1 MSHEQIKGTFLA
13 VGATAASTA
22 LLVGGIA
29 TYNHVQ
35 QTAAADEQAV
45 IFNEAHSA
53 NGATDALTGATGE
66 FSDHCTVMR
75 EGVQFM
81 VGPMSFSTS
90 NTSLRGTPVPPS
102 RSATGFDWQWV
113 NKDRVSPTGVRADVP
128 DVVGTTPE
136 NVSTPEGRTQAN
148 LNAWY
153 QQIWDSDFLVGHV
166 EIGYHPESQP
176 NPVIPHPEGQPNPA
190 IPHVLA
196 AHCEWDVKVS
206 SNADT
211 NNEGSTLNDDVTLN
225 AVPVWDLAEG
235 ETAPWLTVDGEK
247 AQVSIHGRAY
257 HTTTQPV
264 KSNDIPADAQLIG
277 ETTLDFTAP
286 GTKTATIN
294 KPSNLDGGYVTWVW
308 SVEKNNQPEEWG
320 KYLINTTVSDGWAAD
335 NEVVELPKLPTPAP
349 SVAAPT
355 IEPSE
360 TPTPNVT
367 QPSPSPNTEPTPSAT
382 EPTPTP
388 SVTPSTP
395 ATTPN
400 ESQTSSPTPAP
411 STTTPAT
418 PSQTPAPST
427 SATPSQE
434 SAPSN
439 SPKTDS
445 IKTPKSSKTSAGLA
459 HTGSLTVP
467 LIGASSILLAT
478 GIAFAFRKRHTI

>member
-13 VGATAASTA
+13 VGATAASTM
-22 LLVGGIA
+22 LLVGGIVG
-29 TYNHVQ
+29 YNHVQ

-75 EGVQFM
+75 EGVQFT

-153 QQIWDSDFLVGHV
+153 QQIWDSNFRVGRV
-166 EIGYHPESQP
+166 EIGYHPG
-176 NPVIPHPEGQPNPA
+176 GQPNPA
-190 IPHVLA
+190 IPQVLA

-211 NNEGSTLNDDVTLN
+211 NSEGTTLSDDVTLG

-235 ETAPWLTVDGEK
+235 ETAPWLTVDGKK
-247 AQVSIHGRAY
+247 AQVSVHGRAY
-257 HTTTQPV
+257 HTADKPV
-264 KSNDIPADAQLIG
+264 KGSPTPADAQLIG
-277 ETTLDFTAP
+277 ETDLNFNEP

-308 SVEKNNQPEEWG
+308 SIEKNNQPEEWG

-349 SVAAPT
+349 SVTAPT

-360 TPTPNVT
+360 APTPDVT
-367 QPSPSPNTEPTPSAT
+367 QPSPSPSTEPTPSAM

-395 ATTPN
+395 APTP
-400 ESQTSSPTPAP
+400 STVTPSPEPSVTPSTPMLETPGAKETPAP
-411 STTTPAT
+411 TPTAPAGHTTTT
-418 PSQTPAPST
+418 QKPSA
-427 SATPSQE
+427 
-434 SAPSN
+434 N
-439 SPKTDS
+439 
-445 IKTPKSSKTSAGLA
+445 LA
-459 HTGSLTVP
+459 HTGSTTLPLFGLSAAALAGGLT
-467 LIGASSILLAT
+467 LAL
-478 GIAFAFRKRHTI
+478 RKRNVG

>member
-1 MSHEQIKGTFLA
+1 MKHTL
-13 VGATAASTA
+13 
-22 LLVGGIA
+22 
-29 TYNHVQ
+29 
-35 QTAAADEQAV
+35 
-45 IFNEAHSA
+45 HSA

-75 EGVQFM
+75 EGVQFT

-90 NTSLRGTPVPPS
+90 NSSLRGTPVPPS

-113 NKDRVSPTGVRADVP
+113 NKDRVSPTGVRAEVP

-136 NVSTPEGRTQAN
+136 NVATPEGRTQTN

-153 QQIWDSDFLVGHV
+153 QQIWDSNFRVGRV
-166 EIGYHPESQP
+166 EIGYHPG
-176 NPVIPHPEGQPNPA
+176 GQPNPA
-190 IPHVLA
+190 IPQVLA

-211 NNEGSTLNDDVTLN
+211 NGEGSTLNDDVTLN

-235 ETAPWLTVDGEK
+235 ETAPWLT
-247 AQVSIHGRAY
+247 AY

-264 KSNDIPADAQLIG
+264 KGNDIPADAQLIG

-308 SVEKNNQPEEWG
+308 NVEKNNQPGDWG

-360 TPTPNVT
+360 APTPDVT
-367 QPSPSPNTEPTPSAT
+367 QPSPSPSTEPTPSVT

-395 ATTPN
+395 ASTPS
-400 ESQTSSPTPAP
+400 ESQTLPPT
-411 STTTPAT
+411 T
-418 PSQTPAPST
+418 APST
-427 SATPSQE
+427 SPSVG
-434 SAPSN
+434 N
-439 SPKTDS
+439 V
-445 IKTPKSSKTSAGLA
+445 KTPVTHTSLA
-459 HTGSLTVP
+459 HTGSTTLPLFGLSATALAGGLT
-467 LIGASSILLAT
+467 LAL
-478 GIAFAFRKRHTI
+478 RKRNVG

>member
-29 TYNHVQ
+29 TYNHAQ
-35 QTAAADEQAV
+35 ATAAADEQAV

-75 EGVQFM
+75 EGIQSTVD
-81 VGPMSFSTS
+81 PMSFSTS

-102 RSATGFDWQWV
+102 RSTTGFNWQWV

-153 QQIWDSDFLVGHV
+153 QQIWDSDFRVGHV
-166 EIGYHPESQP
+166 EIGYHPG
-176 NPVIPHPEGQPNPA
+176 GQPNPA
-190 IPHVLA
+190 ISQVLA
-196 AHCEWDVKVS
+196 AHCEWDVTLS
-206 SNADT
+206 SNADK
-211 NNEGSTLNDDVTLN
+211 NSEGTTLNDDVTLN

-235 ETAPWLTVDGEK
+235 ETAPWLTVDGKK
-247 AQVSIHGRAY
+247 AQVTVHGHAY
-257 HTTTQPV
+257 HTTHKPV
-264 KSNDIPADAQLIG
+264 KGSPTPADAQLIG
-277 ETTLDFTAP
+277 ETDLNFNEP

-308 SVEKNNQPEEWG
+308 SVEKNNQPDTWG
-320 KYLINTTVSDGWAAD
+320 KYLINDTVSDGWAAE
-335 NEVVELPKLPTPAP
+335 NEVVELPKLPAPA
-349 SVAAPT
+349 
-355 IEPSE
+355 
-360 TPTPNVT
+360 
-367 QPSPSPNTEPTPSAT
+367 PTPS
-382 EPTPTP
+382 
-388 SVTPSTP
+388 
-395 ATTPN
+395 

-439 SPKTDS
+439 SPKANS
-445 IKTPKSSKTSAGLA
+445 VKTPKSSQTSTSLA
-459 HTGSLTVP
+459 HTGSLTMP
-467 LIGASSILLAT
+467 LIGASAILLAT
-478 GIAFAFRKRHTI
+478 GIALASRKRHAI

>member
-13 VGATAASTA
+13 VGATAASTM
-22 LLVGGIA
+22 LLVGGVVG
-29 TYNHVQ
+29 YNHAQ
-35 QTAAADEQAV
+35 ATAAADEQAV

-53 NGATDALTGATGE
+53 SGATDALTGATGE

-75 EGVQFM
+75 EGVQFT

-102 RSATGFDWQWV
+102 RSTTGFDWQWV

-153 QQIWDSDFLVGHV
+153 QQIWDSNFRVGRV
-166 EIGYHPESQP
+166 EIGYHPG
-176 NPVIPHPEGQPNPA
+176 GQPNPA
-190 IPHVLA
+190 IPQVLA
-196 AHCEWDVKVS
+196 AHCQWDVKVS

-211 NNEGSTLNDDVTLN
+211 NSEGTTLNDDVTLN

-247 AQVSIHGRAY
+247 AQVTVHGRAY

-264 KSNDIPADAQLIG
+264 KGNDIPADAQLIG
-277 ETTLDFTAP
+277 ETTLDFNAP

-335 NEVVELPKLPTPAP
+335 NEVVELPKLPAPAP
-349 SVAAPT
+349 SVTAPT

-360 TPTPNVT
+360 APTPSAT
-367 QPSPSPNTEPTPSAT
+367 QPSPSPSTEPTPSAT
-382 EPTPTP
+382 ESTPTP
-388 SVTPSTP
+388 SVTTPEPQPS
-395 ATTPN
+395 

-439 SPKTDS
+439 SPKTNS
-445 IKTPKSSKTSAGLA
+445 VKTPKSSQTSASLA
-459 HTGSLTVP
+459 HTGSATLPLFGLSAATLAGGLT
-467 LIGASSILLAT
+467 LAL
-478 GIAFAFRKRHTI
+478 RKRNVG

>member
-1 MSHEQIKGTFLA
+1 MSHEQVKGTFLA
-13 VGATAASTA
+13 VGTTAASTM
-22 LLVGGIA
+22 LLVGGVVG
-29 TYNHVQ
+29 YNHAQ
-35 QTAAADEQAV
+35 ATAAADEQAV

-53 NGATDALTGATGE
+53 SGATDALTGATRE

-75 EGVQFM
+75 EGIQFT
-81 VGPMSFSTS
+81 VGPMNFSTS

-113 NKDRVSPTGVRADVP
+113 NKSRVSPTGVRAEVP

-153 QQIWDSDFLVGHV
+153 QQIWDSNFRVGRV
-166 EIGYHPESQP
+166 EIGYHPG
-176 NPVIPHPEGQPNPA
+176 GQPNPA
-190 IPHVLA
+190 IPQVLA

-211 NNEGSTLNDDVTLN
+211 NSEGATLSDDVTLG

-235 ETAPWLTVDGEK
+235 ETAPWLTVDGKK

-264 KSNDIPADAQLIG
+264 KGNDIPANAQIIG

-335 NEVVELPKLPTPAP
+335 NEVIELPKLPTPAP

-355 IEPSE
+355 IKPSE
-360 TPTPNVT
+360 APTPDVT
-367 QPSPSPNTEPTPSAT
+367 QPSPSPSTEPTPSAT
-382 EPTPTP
+382 ESTPTP
-388 SVTPSTP
+388 SVTTPEPQPS
-395 ATTPN
+395 

-411 STTTPAT
+411 STTTPTT
-418 PSQTPAPST
+418 PSQTPAPNA

-445 IKTPKSSKTSAGLA
+445 VKTHKSSKTSASLA
-459 HTGSLTVP
+459 HTGSTTLPLFGLSATALAGGLT
-467 LIGASSILLAT
+467 LAL
-478 GIAFAFRKRHTI
+478 RKRNVG

>member
-1 MSHEQIKGTFLA
+1 MSHEQVKGTFLA
-13 VGATAASTA
+13 VGATAASTM
-22 LLVGGIA
+22 LLVGGVVG
-29 TYNHVQ
+29 YNHAQ
-35 QTAAADEQAV
+35 ATAAADEQAV
-45 IFNEAHSA
+45 VFNEAHSA

-75 EGVQFM
+75 EGLQFT
-81 VGPMSFSTS
+81 VGPMNYTTS

-153 QQIWDSDFLVGHV
+153 QQIWDSNFRVGDV
-166 EIGYHPESQP
+166 EIGYHPG
-176 NPVIPHPEGQPNPA
+176 GQPNPA
-190 IPHVLA
+190 IPQVLA

-211 NNEGSTLNDDVTLN
+211 NSEGSTLNDDVTLN

-235 ETAPWLTVDGEK
+235 ETAPWLTVDGKK
-247 AQVSIHGRAY
+247 AQVSVHGRAY
-257 HTTTQPV
+257 HTATQPV
-264 KSNDIPADAQLIG
+264 KGTDIPADAQLVG
-277 ETTLDFTAP
+277 ETDLNFNEP

-308 SVEKNNQPEEWG
+308 SVEKNKQSETWG
-320 KYLINTTVSDGWAAD
+320 KYLINDTVSDEWAAE

-355 IEPSE
+355 VEPSE
-360 TPTPNVT
+360 APTPNAT
-367 QPSPSPNTEPTPSAT
+367 EPSPSPSTEPTPSVT

-388 SVTPSTP
+388 SVTTPEPQPS
-395 ATTPN
+395 
-400 ESQTSSPTPAP
+400 ESQTLPPTTAP
-411 STTTPAT
+411 STT
-418 PSQTPAPST
+418 PSAS
-427 SATPSQE
+427 
-434 SAPSN
+434 
-439 SPKTDS
+439 S
-445 IKTPKSSKTSAGLA
+445 IKTPVTHTSLA
-459 HTGSLTVP
+459 HTGSTTLPLFGLSATALAGGLT
-467 LIGASSILLAT
+467 LAL
-478 GIAFAFRKRHTI
+478 RKRNVG

>member
-13 VGATAASTA
+13 VGATAASTM
-22 LLVGGIA
+22 LLVGGVVG
-29 TYNHVQ
+29 YNHAQ
-35 QTAAADEQAV
+35 ATAAADEQAV

-53 NGATDALTGATGE
+53 SGATDALTGATGE

-75 EGVQFM
+75 EGVQFT
-81 VGPMSFSTS
+81 VGPMSYTTS

-153 QQIWDSDFLVGHV
+153 QQIWDSNFRVGRV
-166 EIGYHPESQP
+166 EIGYHPG
-176 NPVIPHPEGQPNPA
+176 GQPNPA
-190 IPHVLA
+190 IPQVLA
-196 AHCEWDVKVS
+196 SHCEWDVKVS

-247 AQVSIHGRAY
+247 AQVTVHGRAY

-264 KSNDIPADAQLIG
+264 KGNDIPADAQLIG
-277 ETTLDFTAP
+277 ETTLDFNAP

-335 NEVVELPKLPTPAP
+335 NEVVELPKLPAPAP
-349 SVAAPT
+349 SVTAPT

-360 TPTPNVT
+360 APTPSAT
-367 QPSPSPNTEPTPSAT
+367 QPSPSPSTEPTPSAT
-382 EPTPTP
+382 ESTPTP
-388 SVTPSTP
+388 SVTTPEPQPS
-395 ATTPN
+395 

-439 SPKTDS
+439 SPKTNS
-445 IKTPKSSKTSAGLA
+445 VKTPKSSQTSASLA
-459 HTGSLTVP
+459 HTGSATLPLFGLSAATLAGGLT
-467 LIGASSILLAT
+467 LAL
-478 GIAFAFRKRHTI
+478 RKRNVG

>member
-22 LLVGGIA
+22 LLVGGIT
-29 TYNHVQ
+29 TYNHAQ
-35 QTAAADEQAV
+35 ATAAADEQAV
-45 IFNEAHSA
+45 VFNEAHSA

-75 EGVQFM
+75 EGVQFT

-153 QQIWDSDFLVGHV
+153 QQIWDSNFRVGRV
-166 EIGYHPESQP
+166 EIGYHPG
-176 NPVIPHPEGQPNPA
+176 GQPNPA
-190 IPHVLA
+190 IPQVLA

-211 NNEGSTLNDDVTLN
+211 NSEGTTLSDDVTLG

-235 ETAPWLTVDGEK
+235 ETAPWLTVDGKK

-264 KSNDIPADAQLIG
+264 KGNDIPADAQLIG

-286 GTKTATIN
+286 GTKTAAIN

-349 SVAAPT
+349 SVATPT

-360 TPTPNVT
+360 APTPNVT
-367 QPSPSPNTEPTPSAT
+367 QPSPSPSTEPTPSAT
-382 EPTPTP
+382 ESTPTP

-395 ATTPN
+395 APTPS
-400 ESQTSSPTPAP
+400 ESQTLPPTTAP
-411 STTTPAT
+411 STT
-418 PSQTPAPST
+418 PSAGGV
-427 SATPSQE
+427 
-434 SAPSN
+434 
-439 SPKTDS
+439 
-445 IKTPKSSKTSAGLA
+445 KTSQKPSAHLA
-459 HTGSLTVP
+459 HTGSTTLPLFDLSAAALAGGLT
-467 LIGASSILLAT
+467 LAL
-478 GIAFAFRKRHTI
+478 RKRNVG

>member
-13 VGATAASTA
+13 VGVTAASTM
-22 LLVGGIA
+22 LLVGGVVG
-29 TYNHVQ
+29 YNHAQ
-35 QTAAADEQAV
+35 ATAAADEQAV

-53 NGATDALTGATGE
+53 SGATDALTGATGE

-75 EGVQFM
+75 EGVQFT

-153 QQIWDSDFLVGHV
+153 QQIWDSDFRVGRV
-166 EIGYHPESQP
+166 EIGYHPG
-176 NPVIPHPEGQPNPA
+176 GQPNPA
-190 IPHVLA
+190 IPQVLA

-211 NNEGSTLNDDVTLN
+211 NSEGTTLSDDVTLG

-235 ETAPWLTVDGEK
+235 ETAPWLTVDGKK
-247 AQVSIHGRAY
+247 AQVSVHGRAY
-257 HTTTQPV
+257 HTADKPV
-264 KSNDIPADAQLIG
+264 KGSPTPTDAQLIG
-277 ETTLDFTAP
+277 ETDLNFNEP

-294 KPSNLDGGYVTWVW
+294 KPSNLDGGYGTWVW
-308 SVEKNNQPEEWG
+308 SIEKNNQPEEWG
-320 KYLINTTVSDGWAAD
+320 NYLINTTVSDGWSAD

-360 TPTPNVT
+360 TPTPDVT
-367 QPSPSPNTEPTPSAT
+367 QPSPSPSTEPTPSAT
-382 EPTPTP
+382 ESTPTP
-388 SVTPSTP
+388 SVTTPEPQPS
-395 ATTPN
+395 

-411 STTTPAT
+411 STTTAT

-434 SAPSN
+434 STTPSN
-439 SPKTDS
+439 SPKANS
-445 IKTPKSSKTSAGLA
+445 VKTSVTHTSLA
-459 HTGSLTVP
+459 HTGSSTLPLFGLSATALAGGLT
-467 LIGASSILLAT
+467 LAL
-478 GIAFAFRKRHTI
+478 RKRNVG